1 MILVT
6 GPGRSGTS
14 LLMAL
19 FTFLGLDTGFD
30 EKEFE
35 RVQSSNSKAG
45 FERHQD
51 PCPYIVKCIW
61 CSEKVDA
68 MVNKHDFLMEHVI
81 LPMRNLEDSVQSRK
95 LVANLG
101 EENGGFDNASNED
114 EQKRVNCRRVYN
126 LLHDL
131 AKNDIPFTLL
141 HFPRLANDAEYL
153 WGKLEWLFQKHEISK
168 EKFLEVHAKVSNPN
182 LINFS

>member
-6 GPGRSGTS
+6 GTGRSGTS

-35 RVQSSNSKAG
+35 RVQSSVSKAG
-45 FERHQD
+45 FEKDHD
-51 PCPYIVKCIW
+51 PFPHIVKCIW

-68 MVNKHDFLMEHVI
+68 IVNDRNYVIDHAI
-81 LPMRNLEDSVQSRK
+81 LPIRNLEDSVQSRK
-95 LVANLG
+95 RVTSLG
-101 EENGGFDNASNED
+101 EKNGGFDEASNEN
-114 EQKRVNCRRVYN
+114 EQKQVNCRRVYT
-126 LLHDL
+126 LLYDL

-168 EKFLEVHAKVSNPN
+168 EKFLEVHAKVSNPDMVH
-182 LINFS
+182 FR